1 MPSKGKILL
10 AGDSLVTEYN
20 ESAAPQT
27 GWGQCLAAAL
37 GGDVQVNNHAI
48 GGEST
53 RSFIDSGK
61 WDRLMAETVSGDL
74 VMIQFMHNDQW
85 KNESSESHYTDAAT
99 TYKDN
104 LRKFISDVRAK
115 GANPVLV
122 TSVLR
127 RQFKD
132 GLPTRNLG
140 DFPAAMRAVAV
151 ETNTPLI
158 DCEEWSYDWLSD
170 LGEEGAEPYYIVYKR
185 GATNP
190 DNTHFTKEGA
200 EIVAEFIASELIR
213 QNIWSK

>member
-1 MPSKGKILL
+1 MPSKAKFLL

-20 ESAAPQT
+20 ESSAPQT

-37 GGDVQVNNHAI
+37 GGDVQVSNHAV

-53 RSFIDSGK
+53 KSFIDSGK
-61 WDRLMAETVSGDL
+61 WDRLMAETVSGDI
-74 VMIQFMHNDQW
+74 VMIQFMHNDQ
-85 KNESSESHYTDAAT
+85 KTYESHATDPAT

-115 GANPVLV
+115 GASPVLV

-127 RQFKD
+127 RQFNN
-132 GLPTRNLG
+132 GVLYRNLG
-140 DFPAAMRAVAV
+140 EYPAAMRAVAA

-158 DCEEWSYDWLSD
+158 DCEEWSYGWLTE

-185 GATNP
+185 GAETP
-190 DNTHFTKEGA
+190 DNSHFTKEGA
-200 EIVAEFIASELIR
+200 EMVAEYIADEIIR